1 MRTTSN
7 FAKGDVSVLKKE
19 KYSLHLKVLDKIK
32 VFDVE
37 MEFDEDTEIDRF
49 STLIDG
55 EKIELTGNTES
66 IFMELSK
73 ILKDKY
79 KIHSCYTCRF
89 GNFSPFG
96 DQDNE
101 IFCIDD
107 FEPKSKSDLF
117 FLYED
122 AEERKKRC
130 RTLFEVCEKFQP
142 CSDDYW
148 TYK

>member
-1 MRTTSN
+1 
-7 FAKGDVSVLKKE
+7 VSVLKKE
-19 KYSLHLKVLDKIK
+19 KYSLHLKALDEIKI
-32 VFDVE
+32 FDVKTQ
-37 MEFDEDTEIDRF
+37 FDEDAESDKF
-49 STLIDG
+49 SMLIDG

-66 IFMELSK
+66 VFIELSK

-89 GNFSPFG
+89 GNFCPTG

-101 IFCIDD
+101 IFCIND
-107 FEPKSKSDLF
+107 FEPKCKADLYF
-117 FLYED
+117 VTENG
-122 AEERKKRC
+122 AERKKRC
-130 RTLFEVCEKFQP
+130 RTLFDICEKFQP